1 MTLPNGQHVT
11 LGVRDKIAIAGL
23 AFAVFCSVVAVW
35 FRQETLLREL
45 LAKQALIEYR
55 VSQIEK
61 SLD

>member
-1 MTLPNGQHVT
+1 MTLPSGQHVT

>member
-1 MTLPNGQHVT
+1 MTLPNGQPVT
-11 LGVRDKIAIAGL
+11 LGARDKIAIAGL

-45 LAKQALIEYR
+45 LAKQTLIEYR